1 MKNSKNI
8 FEELNKMKNLIHV
21 KRGIVIS
28 EQASDLDTDVVKFRT
43 EIIANTT
50 DEQKL
55 VDILKK
61 YATDKNTFKS
71 FENKYLEKYRVKP
84 TDVMAKT
91 LEPSYDS
98 KEIDDLNRTLEKIG
112 LKYTVSGGIAK
123 FEELSAI
130 RQTVINANYCRVK
143 NGKIEYPGTAYNGRD
158 WSSYVSGNKV
168 TPEEIAAAKATC
180 PSVIVPD
187 VAPAASQSSSQ
198 TDTAALRQKNINFN
212 YCSVKNGKIEN
223 AKSGSNGTTWQNY
236 VSTYKITAEEI
247 AAAKVT
253 CPNVVVPDVLGAQT
267 GPTPTQRLAT
277 TAKSLG
283 VENPQLDVPTLQKIL
298 DTLNAS
304 SGAVTE
310 SKKSVNE
317 ELNMMKYLLGY
328 QRGKVISEQDA
339 PAATPQQ
346 LIQQIQTVLKTKYN
360 ANLGNYGP
368 NKDGIDSKWG
378 NLTQTALE
386 NALKTTAETQQKA
399 DELSQRRAAE
409 TQQTATQDT
418 AIQQATDQGSQNI
431 MNANLQLQAANT
443 QGVQTPDLY
452 TTLVNNKTLVTRPN
466 GNIVYRGADLTSTQ
480 RQELETKLKTMGY
493 NLSTDNRDKT
503 YGDKL
508 VFKKNQ

>member
-1 MKNSKNI
+1 MKNTVNI

-21 KRGIVIS
+21 KRGTVIS
-28 EQASDLDTDVVKFRT
+28 EQNTSLDADIVAFHD
-43 EIIANTT
+43 EIVDNAGFANNV
-50 DEQKL
+50 DEKKL

-61 YATDKNTFKS
+61 YATDKNTFQNFQDKFS
-71 FENKYLEKYRVKP
+71 EKYRFKP
-84 TDVMAKT
+84 SEIMAKS
-91 LEPSYDS
+91 LDMSNDS
-98 KEIDDLNRTLEKIG
+98 EEYDDLNNALEKIG
-112 LKYTVSGGIAK
+112 FKYTNSGGIAK

-130 RQTVINANYCRVK
+130 RQKTITAYYCRVK
-143 NGKIEYPGTAYNGRD
+143 NGKIEYPGSAFNGYTFESFV
-158 WSSYVSGNKV
+158 SSQNV
-168 TPEEIAAAKATC
+168 TREEVRAAQLSC
-180 PSVIVPD
+180 PNVVVPD
-187 VAPAASQSSSQ
+187 VFEA
-198 TDTAALRQKNINFN
+198 RQKSITAN

-223 AKSGSNGTTWQNY
+223 PNLSLNGKTWETFVTTYDVTPEETNVAK
-236 VSTYKITAEEI
+236 A
-247 AAAKVT
+247 T
-253 CPNVVVPDVLGAQT
+253 CPNIVVSGTEEKKTESEPK

-310 SKKSVNE
+310 STKSVNE
-317 ELNMMKYLLGY
+317 ELNTMKYLLGY
-328 QRGKVISEQDA
+328 QRGRVISEQDA
-339 PAATPQQ
+339 ATQSTATPQD
-346 LIQQIQTVLKTKYN
+346 LIKQIQTVLKTKYN
-360 ANLGNYGP
+360 ATLGNYGP
-368 NKDGIDSKWG
+368 NKDGVDGKWG

-386 NALKTTAETQQKA
+386 TALKTAAETKQKS

-409 TQQTATQDT
+409 TQQTATQDA
-418 AIQQATDQGSQNI
+418 AIQQAVDQGNQNI
-431 MNANLQLQAANT
+431 KSDNLQLQSANT

-480 RQELETKLKTMGY
+480 RQELETKLQTMGY
-493 NLSTDNRDKT
+493 NLSTDQRDKT

>member
-1 MKNSKNI
+1 MKNTVNI

-21 KRGIVIS
+21 KRGTVIS
-28 EQASDLDTDVVKFRT
+28 EQETDLDKDVEEFRS
-43 EIIANTT
+43 ELFAPLT

-71 FENKYLEKYRVKP
+71 FENKYYEKHGVKP
-84 TDVMAKT
+84 TDVDNMATT
-91 LEPSYDS
+91 LDYSNDVA
-98 KEIDDLNRTLEKIG
+98 EINDLNSALSKIG
-112 LKYTVSGGIAK
+112 LRYTNSGGIAK
-123 FEELSAI
+123 FEELSAV
-130 RQTVINANYCRVK
+130 RQRNINANYCRVK
-143 NGKIEYPGTAYNGRD
+143 DGKVVFPGSAFNGKEWKI
-158 WSSYVSGNKV
+158 YVSGNKV

-180 PSVIVPD
+180 P
-187 VAPAASQSSSQ
+187 Q
-198 TDTAALRQKNINFN
+198 
-212 YCSVKNGKIEN
+212 
-223 AKSGSNGTTWQNY
+223 
-236 VSTYKITAEEI
+236 
-247 AAAKVT
+247 
-253 CPNVVVPDVLGAQT
+253 VVVPDVAAPASDVAAPATDGKVPAETPKPT

-317 ELNMMKYLLGY
+317 ELNTMKYLLGY
-328 QRGKVISEQDA
+328 QRGRVISEQDA
-339 PAATPQQ
+339 ATQSTVTPKD
-346 LIQQIQTVLKTKYN
+346 LIKQIQTVLKTKYN
-360 ANLGNYGP
+360 ANLGNYGV
-368 NKDGIDSKWG
+368 DGVDGKWG

-386 NALKTTAETQQKA
+386 NALKTAAETKQKA

-418 AIQQATDQGSQNI
+418 AIQQAVDKGSQNI
-431 MNANLQLQAANT
+431 MNANLQVQAANT
-443 QGVQTPDLY
+443 PGVKLPDLY

-466 GNIVYRGADLTSTQ
+466 GNIVYKGLDLTSTQ

-508 VFKKNQ
+508 IFKKNQ

>member
-1 MKNSKNI
+1 MKQNGILLEETDRMKRLMSIKNDKVILKEAPLSIDDWVRGFENSAGDNTIDHLSKMDKPTFVSFMDTLKSKTGQDFNYHINTKFDSSDGEEVIQLQNLLKSKFNI
-8 FEELNKMKNLIHV
+8 DSNNGLSGNQYMSPRQRVFNKTFKIANANITDPNTANAEQNQTDAAAGQNV
-21 KRGIVIS
+21 GS
-28 EQASDLDTDVVKFRT
+28 EQT
-43 EIIANTT
+43 
-50 DEQKL
+50 
-55 VDILKK
+55 
-61 YATDKNTFKS
+61 
-71 FENKYLEKYRVKP
+71 
-84 TDVMAKT
+84 
-91 LEPSYDS
+91 
-98 KEIDDLNRTLEKIG
+98 G
-112 LKYTVSGGIAK
+112 L
-123 FEELSAI
+123 
-130 RQTVINANYCRVK
+130 
-143 NGKIEYPGTAYNGRD
+143 TA
-158 WSSYVSGNKV
+158 
-168 TPEEIAAAKATC
+168 
-180 PSVIVPD
+180 
-187 VAPAASQSSSQ
+187 
-198 TDTAALRQKNINFN
+198 RQKNINFN

-223 AKSGSNGTTWQNY
+223 AKSSSNGTEWQSY

-247 AAAKVT
+247 AAAKAT
-253 CPNVVVPDVLGAQT
+253 CPNVVVPNVGGGQT

-283 VENPQLDVPTLQKIL
+283 VENPQMDVATLQKIL

-317 ELNMMKYLLGY
+317 ELNTMKYLLGY

-339 PAATPQQ
+339 VTQSTATPKD
-346 LIQQIQTVLKTKYN
+346 LITQIQTVLKTKYN

-368 NKDGIDSKWG
+368 NKDGIDGKWG
-378 NLTQTALE
+378 NISQTALE
-386 NALKTTAETQQKA
+386 TALKTAAETKQKA

-418 AIQQATDQGSQNI
+418 ATQQAVDKGSQNI
-431 MNANLQLQAANT
+431 MNANLQVQAANT
-443 QGVQTPDLY
+443 PGVKLPDLY

-466 GNIVYRGADLTSTQ
+466 GNIVYKGVDLTSTQ

>member
-1 MKNSKNI
+1 MKNTVNI

-21 KRGIVIS
+21 KRGTVIS
-28 EQASDLDTDVVKFRT
+28 EQETDLDKDVEEFRS
-43 EIIANTT
+43 ELFALST

-71 FENKYLEKYRVKP
+71 FENKYYEKNGVKP
-84 TDVMAKT
+84 TDVSNMATT
-91 LEPSYDS
+91 LDYSNDVA
-98 KEIDDLNRTLEKIG
+98 EINDLNSALSKIG
-112 LKYTVSGGIAK
+112 LRYTNSGGIAK
-123 FEELSAI
+123 FEELSAV
-130 RQTVINANYCRVK
+130 RQRNINANYCRVK
-143 NGKIEYPGTAYNGRD
+143 DDKIVFPGSAYNGSL

-180 PSVIVPD
+180 P
-187 VAPAASQSSSQ
+187 Q
-198 TDTAALRQKNINFN
+198 
-212 YCSVKNGKIEN
+212 
-223 AKSGSNGTTWQNY
+223 
-236 VSTYKITAEEI
+236 
-247 AAAKVT
+247 
-253 CPNVVVPDVLGAQT
+253 VVVPDVAAPASDVAPPASDGKVPAETLKPT
-267 GPTPTQRLAT
+267 GPTPTQRLAA

-283 VENPQLDVPTLQKIL
+283 VENPQMDVATLQKIL

-317 ELNMMKYLLGY
+317 ELNTMKYLLGY

-339 PAATPQQ
+339 VTQSTATPKD
-346 LIQQIQTVLKTKYN
+346 LITQIQTVLKTKYN

-368 NKDGIDSKWG
+368 NKDGIDGKWG
-378 NLTQTALE
+378 NISQTALE
-386 NALKTTAETQQKA
+386 TALKTSAETKQKA

-409 TQQTATQDT
+409 TQQTATQDA
-418 AIQQATDQGSQNI
+418 AIQQAVDKGSQNI
-431 MNANLQLQAANT
+431 MNANLQVQAANT
-443 QGVQTPDLY
+443 PGVKLPDLY

-466 GNIVYRGADLTSTQ
+466 GNIVYKGVDLTSTQ